1 MQIQFWPFKAVPV
14 CLLPT
19 PHWGFRR
26 LLPWRQSHTS
36 ICPRLPLVWP
46 EISSESITHLRLAG
60 HVSHGKSAVSH
71 ILRGIVVEYLCVCVC
86 LPLQHRLLNRCVLEV
101 LWDYTP
107 VWCPDERLSEWPQDT
122 CSKHNS
128 HPPLWDGA
136 GVNHHLSPLP
146 CTTPGHPEIAPVH
159 ESGSLPTCSLR
170 PTLCR
175 WHPWQHE
182 RCMSAG
188 WKNVTGNVEKRDWHG
203 KTLERGFKA
212 SRQ

>member
-1 MQIQFWPFKAVPV
+1 METEPYLHLSPASTGMTRDFLRVNHTPPSGRT
-14 CLLPT
+14 CLTWEVSGLA
-19 PHWGFRR
+19 
-26 LLPWRQSHTS
+26 HTQRN
-36 ICPRLPLVWP
+36 CGWVF
-46 EISSESITHLRLAG
+46 
-60 HVSHGKSAVSH
+60 V
-71 ILRGIVVEYLCVCVC
+71 CVCVC

-146 CTTPGHPEIAPVH
+146 CTTPGHPEITPVY
-159 ESGSLPTCSLR
+159 ESGSQPTWSLR

-188 WKNVTGNVEKRDWHG
+188 WKNVTGNVEKRDCHG